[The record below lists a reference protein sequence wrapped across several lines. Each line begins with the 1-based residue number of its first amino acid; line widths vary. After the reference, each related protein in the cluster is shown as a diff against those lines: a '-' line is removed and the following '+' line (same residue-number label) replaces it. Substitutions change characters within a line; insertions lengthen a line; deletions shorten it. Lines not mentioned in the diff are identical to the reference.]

1 MLFVIANLVI
11 FIVDKNIMFKNIY
24 NLKFFVEDSIN
35 LSLIEVYRFPYTFHT
50 RLSAANNNVSVSRLG
65 WFSW

>member
-24 NLKFFVEDSIN
+24 NLKFFVEDSTR
-35 LSLIEVYRFPYTFHT
+35 LSFCKVYRFPYTFHT
-50 RLSAANNNVSVSRLG
+50 RLSATNSKVSVSRLG
-65 WFSW
+65 WFS